1 MLYFRKGVKV
11 FNSSEEFVKEA
22 IQLGKDDILLRVEHD
37 YGVIDVVFNPAG
49 TYLEGEVY
57 KYLDDNR
64 EMYCRLEMKDVAYD
78 MISVISLSS
87 ALYAYIAQ
95 AYKTASIF
103 EKTMIGPR

>member
-11 FNSSEEFVKEA
+11 FHSSEEFVKEA
-22 IQLGKDDILLRVEHD
+22 IQLGKDDVLLRIEHD
-37 YGVIDVVFNPAG
+37 YGMIDVVFNPAG

-57 KYLDDNR
+57 KLLDDNK
-64 EMYCRLEMKDVAYD
+64 EIYCRLEMKDVAHD

-103 EKTMIGPR
+103 EKVMIGNR